1 MNGIEQTKTLV
12 KINKNR
18 LLYVIVVISLCFSFI
33 NIILKNIG
41 LNSIALAS
49 LVVLNFLSSTYF
61 AYHLSNNQTHFN
73 LIKFLEYLKHNSLS
87 IGKIA
92 ILQFISMVALVML
105 LKILASNPYTVAF
118 VQVFAIIIYVLL
130 NCINFKLLFSLEE
143 NFNVRKCV
151 YLSLN
156 SLRNNVKTLM
166 YLIIKVVTII
176 LLGSIVV
183 YLINVF
189 VYAPQ
194 IDNILKTAEVIDS
207 SMLDPFFSSSLS
219 NFIQSFGAQ
228 FVSGLCLIWIGVAN
242 YRK

>member
-41 LNSIALAS
+41 LNSIALAT

-166 YLIIKVVTII
+166 YLYMLLRLTI
-176 LLGSIVV
+176 
-183 YLINVF
+183 F
-189 VYAPQ
+189 
-194 IDNILKTAEVIDS
+194 
-207 SMLDPFFSSSLS
+207 
-219 NFIQSFGAQ
+219 
-228 FVSGLCLIWIGVAN
+228 
-242 YRK
+242 

>member
-194 IDNILKTAEVIDS
+194 IDNTLKTAEVIDS